1 MAVFGSV
8 QSFLESQHARLNG
21 YAYEVQTYDPFG
33 GILCHVTK
41 ADVQNP
47 EASSPRVRVHYR
59 TDHYSYRLIRI
70 SQSMFHIVPTCYITC
85 PDSRVA
91 EGVVSSR
98 FVYSEVLDVKFD
110 SRHQYLSWPYSYLT
124 IRWRS

>member
-1 MAVFGSV
+1 MKPGIRRNSSV

-59 TDHYSYRLIRI
+59 TDHYSYRLEYPNQCFTSYLPVTLPVLIQEWQKGL
-70 SQSMFHIVPTCYITC
+70 SAP
-85 PDSRVA
+85 
-91 EGVVSSR
+91 VSSTQR
-98 FVYSEVLDVKFD
+98 F
-110 SRHQYLSWPYSYLT
+110 LT
-124 IRWRS
+124 SNLIAGINTSHGHILI